1 MDVKW
6 GLKTN
11 LEMYLYFSWV
21 DRQFANWISSF
32 FKDKSSLWAIFH
44 CFLLLSKSSYIYI
57 YLYIYK
63 VDGCV
68 GRKPTNLDSGGAN
81 DEK

>member
-32 FKDKSSLWAIFH
+32 FKDKSYIFMGH
-44 CFLLLSKSSYIYI
+44 VPLLSIVVKEQLYI
-57 YLYIYK
+57 YIYK

-68 GRKPTNLDSGGAN
+68 GQKPTNLDSGGAN